1 MGNVYIE
8 SFGLKF
14 ALDGGN
20 EGKRKL
26 GSRHLTLLLQ
36 EILMHNG
43 PKVFLKLL
51 KKSYFIPQYF
61 SKGSEFFIDLKKKKS

>member
-26 GSRHLTLLLQ
+26 GSRHLTLLQ
-36 EILMHNG
+36 EILMHNEA
-43 PKVFLKLL
+43 KVFF
-51 KKSYFIPQYF
+51 KS
-61 SKGSEFFIDLKKKKS
+61 DLERYIVVRQ